1 MHHKL
6 ERRLLIYTPLALL
19 CCLAGIWLGVAAA
32 VWSFVQVVLS
42 SSPIGLGHRRRIS
55 PAVYPSSNR
64 RQDMG
69 VFSRMTDII
78 NSNINSMLDQA
89 EDPQKMIR
97 LIIQEMEDTLV
108 EVRSSSARVLADRKA
123 AARRLEQINSEA
135 AAWEDKARLAVSK
148 GREDLAR
155 AALQE
160 KHAIEEE
167 VAVVEAEL
175 QATDE
180 HIAQLNEEVGQLQQK
195 LTDARAKQ
203 KALLMRSKTVESRI
217 KVKRQMQREKL
228 DDAFQ
233 RFEHF
238 ERRMDN
244 LEGQLEAMDI
254 GREVPPDL
262 AAEIDALQEDERI
275 NDELQRLKSELGEGD
290 DVQ

>member
-1 MHHKL
+1 
-6 ERRLLIYTPLALL
+6 
-19 CCLAGIWLGVAAA
+19 
-32 VWSFVQVVLS
+32 
-42 SSPIGLGHRRRIS
+42 
-55 PAVYPSSNR
+55 
-64 RQDMG
+64 
-69 VFSRMTDII
+69 
-78 NSNINSMLDQA
+78 
-89 EDPQKMIR
+89 MIR

-203 KALLMRSKTVESRI
+203 KALLMRSKTVES
-217 KVKRQMQREKL
+217 
-228 DDAFQ
+228 FQ

-290 DVQ
+290 AGQ